1 MEFDDPTKAVL
12 KPRNEGESLK
22 IAETVLRRRDRNI
35 EAKGERARKIAK
47 AKKIR
52 HKVKTYRITPPDKL
66 LKLSRKRQVDKRR
79 LCRVT
84 RLKKSKVKKNSKVI
98 LVQRNRR
105 KGGSKQTKEMLYLLR
120 LGEPNTCVF
129 LPNDLKTL
137 EQLKVIRPFVVW
149 GSPSFELVDD
159 LLHKRA
165 WIVNDKKRPILL
177 SDNSLI
183 EEHLGENGMFC
194 VEDVVNEIFSCG
206 ENFTEV
212 ALRLRPFQLGDFT
225 DKQAHGFLRER
236 GIPWGDVKSAINE
249 RIRRF
254 IGSKDDV
261 DTKDRKKIV

>member
-35 EAKGERARKIAK
+35 AK

-66 LKLSRKRQVDKRR
+66 LKLSRKKQVDKRR
-79 LCRVT
+79 LCRMPT
-84 RLKKSKVKKNSKVI
+84 LKKSKVKKNSKVI

-105 KGGSKQTKEMLYLLR
+105 KGGSKQTKEMLHLLR

-165 WIVNDKKRPILL
+165 WIHDKKRPVLL
-177 SDNSLI
+177 SD
-183 EEHLGENGMFC
+183 
-194 VEDVVNEIFSCG
+194 
-206 ENFTEV
+206 
-212 ALRLRPFQLGDFT
+212 
-225 DKQAHGFLRER
+225 
-236 GIPWGDVKSAINE
+236 
-249 RIRRF
+249 
-254 IGSKDDV
+254 
-261 DTKDRKKIV
+261 